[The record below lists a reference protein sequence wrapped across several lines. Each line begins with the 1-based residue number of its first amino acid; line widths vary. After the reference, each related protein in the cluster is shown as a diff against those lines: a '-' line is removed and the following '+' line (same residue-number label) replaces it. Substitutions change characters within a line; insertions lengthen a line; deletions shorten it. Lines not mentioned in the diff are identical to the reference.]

1 MIKAI
6 ESNLYKVTKLDNY
19 DDKVFEI
26 LIKETDNYITV
37 FRSELPELIELLNKA
52 EEILD

>member
-26 LIKETDNYITV
+26 LIKETDNCITV

>member
-1 MIKAI
+1 MIKSI
-6 ESNLYKVTKLDNY
+6 ESNLYKITKSDNY
-19 DDKVFEI
+19 DDDMFEI

-37 FRSELPELIELLNKA
+37 YRSELPELTELLNKA